1 MVLDQNSAALFVMYA
16 KLVDADCAK
25 DIYQRGRAVD
35 GAKSGG
41 WRDPVVLHPQ
51 QFHRLRPW
59 GGHHVSCVL
68 ALCPAAVIRSLAML
82 FSL

>member
-1 MVLDQNSAALFVMYA
+1 MYA

-25 DIYQRGRAVD
+25 DIYQRRRAVD
-35 GAKSGG
+35 GAKAGG

-68 ALCPAAVIRSLAML
+68 ACVLLQQYVVWLC
-82 FSL
+82 FSLFETKLYLA